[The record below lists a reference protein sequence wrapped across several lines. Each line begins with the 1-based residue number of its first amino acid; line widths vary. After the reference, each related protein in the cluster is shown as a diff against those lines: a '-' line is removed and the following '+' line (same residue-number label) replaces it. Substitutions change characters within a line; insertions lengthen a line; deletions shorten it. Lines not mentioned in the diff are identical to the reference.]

1 MGPDKGNVVNFQIDT
16 FDLVFLIVYACLLVF
31 LSAYGF
37 HRYYLA
43 FLYYKHKK
51 NNYEP
56 KEQWSDLPKVT
67 IQLPIFN
74 EMFVVDRLVSAT
86 CGIRYPKELLEIQVL
101 DDSTDET
108 VDIAKKCVERW
119 KAEGVNI
126 VHIHRTNREGFK
138 AGALEAGM
146 EVAHGEFLAV
156 FDADFVPQADFL
168 ENTIH
173 HFTDDGIGM
182 VQVRWDHLN
191 RDYSLLTR
199 AQAVLLD
206 GHFIIEHTARNRSG
220 RFFNFNGTAGIW
232 RRQAI
237 LDAGGWQHDTLTE
250 DLDLS
255 YRAQLEGWRFRFLPF
270 VLSPAEVPVE
280 MNSFKSQQHR
290 WAKGSI
296 QTAIKVLPRLLRSK
310 LPWKVKSEAL
320 FHLTNNVAYLFMV
333 VLCLIMPA
341 SIAIRAG
348 LVTEANSWL
357 MFIDLPAFLL
367 ATISIC
373 FFYYVC
379 QREAGVNQWGRIKYL
394 PVVLAIGIGL
404 CINNTRAVI
413 EALIGHRSGF
423 TRTPKYGIVGTGDVT
438 WKNRANYHRVKNWL
452 PFVEVAIGLWF
463 VYGVYEAIA
472 CGAWVAFPFM
482 LLFQFGFLYM
492 GIMSLIQ
499 TRTGIGR
506 LN

>member
-1 MGPDKGNVVNFQIDT
+1 MFADIST
-16 FDLVFLIVYACLLVF
+16 FDSVFLIVYALLLVF
-31 LSAYGF
+31 LSVYGF

-43 FLYYKHKK
+43 ALYYKHKK
-51 NNYEP
+51 MNVEP
-56 KEQWSDLPKVT
+56 MGTWESLPNVT

-74 EMFVVDRLVSAT
+74 EMFVVERLVDAT
-86 CGIRYPKELLEIQVL
+86 CAIRYPLEKLEIQVL

-108 VDIAKKCVERW
+108 VEIARKRVEEW
-119 KAEGVNI
+119 QAKGINI
-126 VHIHRTNREGFK
+126 VHLHRTNRIGYK
-138 AGALEAGM
+138 AGALKAGM
-146 EVAHGEFLAV
+146 EKASGEFIAV
-156 FDADFVPQADFL
+156 FDADFVPQPDFL
-168 ENTIH
+168 ERTID

-191 RDYSLLTR
+191 RDFSLLTR

-237 LDAGGWQHDTLTE
+237 VDAGGWQHDTLTE

-255 YRAQLEGWRFRFLPF
+255 YRAQIEGWRFRFLPG

-296 QTAIKVLPRLLRSK
+296 QTAIKVLPRLLRSN
-310 LPWKVKSEAL
+310 LPWKVKTESI

-341 SIAIRAG
+341 SIAIRAD
-348 LVTEANSWL
+348 LVQDANSWL
-357 MFIDLPAFLL
+357 MFIDLPAFML

-373 FFYYVC
+373 FFYYAC
-379 QREAGVNQWGRIKYL
+379 QREAGVSHWGRIKYL

-413 EALIGHRSGF
+413 EALFGHQSGF
-423 TRTPKYGIVGTGDVT
+423 TRTPKYGVVGTGDTT
-438 WKNRANYHRVKNWL
+438 WKKRANYHRAKNWL
-452 PFVEVAIGLWF
+452 PFVELALGAWF
-463 VYGVYEAIA
+463 VYGVYAAIS

-482 LLFQFGFLYM
+482 LLFQFGFMYM
-492 GIMSLIQ
+492 GVMSLVQ
-499 TRTGIGR
+499 TRTPIGR